1 MKKVS
6 EDIPGYTRLAAPHR
20 DGPSASPLRRHVE
33 LRQRSGLSGWSDPH
47 RKFGPGTRALDVL
60 EHGVPGT
67 AMPSWSDKLSDSD
80 RQLHSG
86 HIRSFFATPTLR
98 EKEQPHD

>member
-6 EDIPGYTRLAAPHR
+6 EDIPGYTGLAAPHR
-20 DGPSASPLRRHVE
+20 DGPSASPLRRYIE
-33 LRQRSGLSGWSDPH
+33 LRQRSGLSGRTDPH

-67 AMPSWSDKLSDSD
+67 AIPSCLKRAARHRMRNLNEQRID
-80 RQLHSG
+80 RN
-86 HIRSFFATPTLR
+86 
-98 EKEQPHD
+98 

>member
-1 MKKVS
+1 MKTVS
-6 EDIPGYTRLAAPHR
+6 EDIPGYTGLAAPQR
-20 DGPSASPLRRHVE
+20 DGPSASPLRRHVKP
-33 LRQRSGLSGWSDPH
+33 RQRSGLSGWSDPH

-80 RQLHSG
+80 HQLLSG
-86 HIRSFFATPTLR
+86 LVLCHADTPRKGATP
-98 EKEQPHD
+98 